1 MDFLEEEIVSIDS
14 LNGKV
19 KALGLEINIKPEH
32 IKILINGID
41 SLKNVKIE
49 SLKILKVE

>member
-1 MDFLEEEIVSIDS
+1 MEEEIVSIDS

-19 KALGLEINIKPEH
+19 KALGLEVNIHPDKL
-32 IKILINGID
+32 KVLINGID

-49 SLKILKVE
+49 SLKIIKVE